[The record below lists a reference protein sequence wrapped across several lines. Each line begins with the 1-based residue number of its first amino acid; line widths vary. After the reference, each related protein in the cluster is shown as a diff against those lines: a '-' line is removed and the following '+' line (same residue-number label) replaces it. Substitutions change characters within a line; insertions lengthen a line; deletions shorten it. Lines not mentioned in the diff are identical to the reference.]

1 MAHDFDEALFDEVH
15 GVPHVLRFCTAHGV
29 AGLQL
34 FDLQPKKPEDTKQ
47 ACPQGADHVVNPPAI
62 AAARASGSSS
72 RVEARAV
79 TQQPACQ
86 SAGLDDV
93 SDSALLRLARTVDG
107 GMNHL
112 GVDMQERQASLP
124 GRSSL
129 GQYARGLNVSAVV
142 PQTVRAAF
150 AFDSFNEVQSRS
162 FDAVFNTHDNVVLA
176 APTSS
181 GKTAVLELAILRNLL
196 LHQESGESAGLRGK
210 AVYLAPLRS
219 IVSEVGADWTRRLG
233 RVGLNVT
240 VLLSDGRSTSRQS
253 DMEALRQADVVCTT
267 PEKFD
272 AMTRVWESNAALM
285 GQIDLLLIDEVHFVG
300 EQRGSILE
308 AIVARLMLAA
318 RRPQVV
324 QASWPASRLRCVAL
338 SATLPNT
345 KALARLV
352 ELVGPGK
359 SSYLNSL
366 IDKYSDGR
374 PCLVFCPTRKGT
386 VQAAK
391 ALAAS
396 FTTGTRSGRSQR
408 LSAESQQVLRSIA
421 AQVEDAALKE
431 CLLGGAGFHSAGL
444 GASDRSLVEHAFRS
458 GHLPALTTTSTLSQG
473 VNLPAHLVI
482 IKSTSQWRG
491 SRAGGYQEYPT
502 SSILQM
508 MGRAGRPQF
517 DTYGVAVILTVE
529 QHREKYLRIGSGS
542 LSASSSLTE
551 SLLEYLNSE
560 IALGFVQSEA
570 SALQWIQF
578 TFWWSTIA
586 EDQGET
592 QANHRAKAVIS
603 AALERL
609 VAKHFV
615 DRQGGAMSPRLPCT
629 VASRHT
635 LSISTVEHLMRA
647 FVPHLVQAGSRVDAA
662 PPLDEE
668 AFLYIVCE
676 CQEFS
681 KAIRMR
687 QGDKKVLNLA
697 MRSGKTRWR
706 RPHNRVKDL
715 CDKVFVLVQLLQSGH
730 KLEQRDLALDA
741 KLCMDVLHRV
751 CKALMLM
758 LASDLVQ
765 SSLVR
770 QAHTLCRCAQMEQWP
785 EDASPLKQCS
795 GVTKRTLEKLR
806 EAGVHSFPQL
816 LEHSASSLAAATGLT
831 TQACAGILRP
841 LGDLR
846 PLSVTAVA
854 RKHDQGR
861 GWDVVVQLHG
871 KVPALCAAA
880 ESTAPAWQRGWHLW
894 LCSATGR
901 LVAHERIQRSFSA
914 ELTLT
919 VSEEDVMDDLFVS
932 LQHVWF
938 LSMDE
943 QTAVSMSA
951 TEAGPQSSSA
961 KPASQGE

>member
-1 MAHDFDEALFDEVH
+1 M
-15 GVPHVLRFCTAHGV
+15 
-29 AGLQL
+29 
-34 FDLQPKKPEDTKQ
+34 
-47 ACPQGADHVVNPPAI
+47 
-62 AAARASGSSS
+62 
-72 RVEARAV
+72 
-79 TQQPACQ
+79 
-86 SAGLDDV
+86 
-93 SDSALLRLARTVDG
+93 
-107 GMNHL
+107 
-112 GVDMQERQASLP
+112 
-124 GRSSL
+124 
-129 GQYARGLNVSAVV
+129 
-142 PQTVRAAF
+142 
-150 AFDSFNEVQSRS
+150 
-162 FDAVFNTHDNVVLA
+162 
-176 APTSS
+176 
-181 GKTAVLELAILRNLL
+181 
-196 LHQESGESAGLRGK
+196 
-210 AVYLAPLRS
+210 
-219 IVSEVGADWTRRLG
+219 
-233 RVGLNVT
+233 
-240 VLLSDGRSTSRQS
+240 
-253 DMEALRQADVVCTT
+253 
-267 PEKFD
+267 
-272 AMTRVWESNAALM
+272 
-285 GQIDLLLIDEVHFVG
+285 
-300 EQRGSILE
+300 
-308 AIVARLMLAA
+308 
-318 RRPQVV
+318 
-324 QASWPASRLRCVAL
+324 
-338 SATLPNT
+338 
-345 KALARLV
+345 
-352 ELVGPGK
+352 
-359 SSYLNSL
+359 
-366 IDKYSDGR
+366 
-374 PCLVFCPTRKGT
+374 
-386 VQAAK
+386 
-391 ALAAS
+391 
-396 FTTGTRSGRSQR
+396 
-408 LSAESQQVLRSIA
+408 
-421 AQVEDAALKE
+421 
-431 CLLGGAGFHSAGL
+431 
-444 GASDRSLVEHAFRS
+444 
-458 GHLPALTTTSTLSQG
+458 
-473 VNLPAHLVI
+473 
-482 IKSTSQWRG
+482 
-491 SRAGGYQEYPT
+491 
-502 SSILQM
+502 
-508 MGRAGRPQF
+508 
-517 DTYGVAVILTVE
+517 
-529 QHREKYLRIGSGS
+529 
-542 LSASSSLTE
+542 
-551 SLLEYLNSE
+551 
-560 IALGFVQSEA
+560 QSEA

-578 TFWWSTIA
+578 TFWWSAIA

-609 VAKHFV
+609 AAKHFV

-668 AFLYIVCE
+668 AFLYIVCG

-961 KPASQGE
+961 KPASQGEAPPDLFCDPKSSGVPRRRGEKRRQTTISAFTEGVQRQAAVVPAKHPRRSAAAHSPPQSPRRNHPPGQGGATCAPDIAMGLQQYSYRASAPAPTALDVWDDLLH